1 MVTQAS
7 YSTLRGLKMQ
17 ENWQVL
23 QKDHLI
29 NQYVKNP
36 PEWVDVNISTSGL
49 LNLTIISDCFVGLS
63 MPQRKEQISSLLKSQ
78 VPHLSPGFLSL
89 YTLQEAESLNLSQ
102 PQVFNAGSVNTWQD
116 LAIQAANPQNQ
127 TQLPQ
132 RELPVPRTV
141 TFYSFKGGV
150 GRTTALTHVA
160 SILAMRGLKVVAV
173 DLDLEAPGLS
183 TAFNLKPQPK
193 YGIVDYFYERSYLP
207 DGVEPSI
214 SIAEILGEVR
224 VPNATGRLF
233 VVPAGC
239 LTLDYISKV
248 DDLHATTVIDGNK
261 SLWSVFKKEIHEQ
274 LKPDILLVDSRTG
287 INQWGALSLIQ
298 AADEAIIFLFPN
310 EQNKQGIEVVLQSLQ
325 SLKNISINFVFSPVP
340 DITEIGL
347 SKVKNIWDSLQK
359 KIKTAT
365 NENYESDKDESDLD
379 NDQTPIEELLVVPYL
394 VPIALADRYPV
405 PGTQDYYIKIAN
417 LIDEKTDE
425 LKRSTVLNIEQR
437 LPIIESLQFS
447 EVNAAD
453 QSQDLS
459 LLFQRTT
466 DFERFLDDTTCLIRG
481 RKGTG
486 KTALYLLFLQHKNVA
501 QNLAHGRLDNIVF
514 LSAHG
519 RFKKSRPSRDEF
531 QIIHQTLQEKSG
543 TWEAFWRAY
552 LLLRCYQ
559 ENLFKFPQIKKGAK
573 FSQLKTTIN
582 NLPRERWQSECT
594 QALLELS
601 TNSQL
606 RLIVKDA
613 VSILLN
619 EQAKDNS
626 QKLWFLYD
634 DLDEDFPES
643 GEVRQQALTGLFQ
656 LVQSCDA
663 NRLITEIRFK
673 IFLREDIWNRL
684 SFDNKS
690 HFTGR
695 DIILQWTRIDF
706 LRLALRQAIQ
716 SEDFKNLVD
725 RVSPVAVESIDQAN
739 EQAIDKA
746 LELLWGSRRRGGNR
760 AKKVSRW
767 VYERLTDSS
776 GTTFPRSLSI
786 LLKEAKEQE
795 LNYKGESSS
804 KLRTDRLLQGKS
816 LEFGLKKAS
825 EKRCEEIKE
834 EYPNLTIFFDSLK
847 GKSGFL
853 SKEQL
858 QEIWQDS
865 VYSIIANFYEF
876 VSFLGEIGIIEWRE
890 KEQRYKFADIYVY
903 GFEMERR
910 GAL

>member
-1 MVTQAS
+1 MH
-7 YSTLRGLKMQ
+7 
-17 ENWQVL
+17 ENWQVSL
-23 QKDHLI
+23 KQHITK
-29 NQYVKNP
+29 QYVRNS
-36 PEWVDVNISTSGL
+36 PEWVDLNISTSGL
-49 LNLTIISDCFVGLS
+49 LNLTIVSDRFVSLS
-63 MPQRKEQISSLLKSQ
+63 RPQRKEQISSLLQSY

-89 YTLQEAESLNLSQ
+89 YTLQESESLNLSP
-102 PQVFNAGSVNTWQD
+102 PQVFNVASLNTWQD

-127 TQLPQ
+127 YPEPQ
-132 RELPVPRTV
+132 HEPQIPRTV

-207 DGVEPSI
+207 EGVEPSI
-214 SIAEILGEVR
+214 SIAEIFGEVR

-239 LTLDYISKV
+239 LNLDYVSKV
-248 DDLHATTVIDGNK
+248 DDLQATTIIDGNK
-261 SLWSVFKKEIHEQ
+261 SLWSIFKEQIKEQ
-274 LKPDILLVDSRTG
+274 LNPDILLVDSRTG

-310 EQNKQGIEVVLQSLQ
+310 EQNKQGIELLLQ
-325 SLKNISINFVFSPVP
+325 SLKSLKNLSINFVFSPVP
-340 DITEIGL
+340 DITKTGL

-359 KIKTAT
+359 KIQTT
-365 NENYESDKDESDLD
+365 NENYEAEADEDESDLD
-379 NDQTPIEELLVVPYL
+379 NDRTALIEDILVVPYL
-394 VPIALADRYPV
+394 VPIALADSYPV
-405 PGTQDYYIKIAN
+405 PGMQDYYTKIAN
-417 LIDEKTDE
+417 LIDETTDK
-425 LKRSTVLNIEQR
+425 LKRSTVLSNIDQR
-437 LPIIESLQFS
+437 WKIIESLQFP

-453 QSQDLS
+453 NRQDLS

-486 KTALYLLFLQHKNVA
+486 KTALYWLFLQHKTVA
-501 QNLAHGRLDNIVF
+501 HKLAHGRLDNTIF

-519 RFKKSRPSRDEF
+519 RFQESRPSRDEF
-531 QIIHQTLQEKSG
+531 QIIHQTLQQDGG

-559 ENLFKFPQIKKGAK
+559 EDLFKFPQGKKGAK
-573 FSQLKTTIN
+573 FTELKTTID
-582 NLPRERWQSECT
+582 NLPREGWLSECT

-619 EQAKDNS
+619 EETRNNS

-634 DLDEDFPES
+634 DLDEDFPEA
-643 GEVRQQALTGLFQ
+643 GEVRKQALTGLFQ

-663 NRLITEIRFK
+663 NRLTEIRFK

-695 DIILQWTRIDF
+695 DILLQWTRIDF

-716 SEDFKNLVD
+716 SDFKDLVD
-725 RVSPVAVESIDQAN
+725 RISPVAVESIDLAN
-739 EQAIDKA
+739 EDAIDKA
-746 LELLWGSRRRGGNR
+746 LEILWGSHRRGGNR
-760 AKKVSRW
+760 SKKVSRW

-795 LNYKGESSS
+795 LTYKGQSSS
-804 KLRTDRLLQGKS
+804 KFREDRLLQSKS
-816 LEFGLKKAS
+816 LELGLKKAS

-834 EYPNLTIFFDSLK
+834 EYPHLINFFEALN
-847 GKSGFL
+847 GKSAL
-853 SKEQL
+853 LEKEQL
-858 QEIWQDS
+858 QAIWQNS
-865 VYSIIANFYEF
+865 AFSIIENFEEF
-876 VSFLGEIGIIEWRE
+876 ASFLGEIGILEWRE
-890 KEQRYKFADIYVY
+890 KDQRYKFADIYVY
-903 GFEMERR
+903 GFKMDRR
-910 GAL
+910 GAV

>member
-1 MVTQAS
+1 
-7 YSTLRGLKMQ
+7 MQ

-23 QKDHLI
+23 LKEHLI
-29 NQYVKNP
+29 NQYVRNP

-102 PQVFNAGSVNTWQD
+102 PQVFNSASVNTWQD

-127 TQLPQ
+127 PQLPQ
-132 RELPVPRTV
+132 PELRVPRTV

-214 SIAEILGEVR
+214 SIAEIFGEVR
-224 VPNATGRLF
+224 VHNATGRLF

-239 LTLDYISKV
+239 LNLDYISKV
-248 DDLHATTVIDGNK
+248 DDIHATTVIDGNN
-261 SLWSVFKKEIHEQ
+261 SLWSIFKQEIQEQ

-287 INQWGALSLIQ
+287 INQWGALSLIE

-310 EQNKQGIEVVLQSLQ
+310 EQNKQGIEVLLQSLQ
-325 SLKNISINFVFSPVP
+325 SLNNLSINFVFSPVP
-340 DITEIGL
+340 DITEFGL
-347 SKVKNIWDSLQK
+347 SKVHEIWESLRK
-359 KIKTAT
+359 KIKIAT
-365 NENYESDKDESDLD
+365 NENYEADEDESDLD
-379 NDQTPIEELLVVPYL
+379 KAQTLIEEYLVVPYI
-394 VPIALADRYPV
+394 VPIALADSYPV
-405 PGTQDYYIKIAN
+405 QGSQDYYTKIAN

-425 LKRSTVLNIEQR
+425 LKRSTLLNTIEQR
-437 LPIIESLQFS
+437 RWKIIESLKFP
-447 EVNAAD
+447 EVNAAN
-453 QSQDLS
+453 QRQDLS
-459 LLFQRTT
+459 LLFQKTT

-486 KTALYLLFLQHKNVA
+486 KTALYWLFLKHKNLA
-501 QNLAHGRLDNIVF
+501 QKLARGRLDNTVF

-519 RFKKSRPSRDEF
+519 TFQESRPSRDEF
-531 QIIHQTLQEKSG
+531 QIIHQTLQQKSG

-559 ENLFKFPQIKKGAK
+559 ENLVKFPRLAKYRELTKTLKK
-573 FSQLKTTIN
+573 
-582 NLPRERWQSECT
+582 LPKEIWQSENT
-594 QALLELS
+594 DALLELS

-606 RLIVKDA
+606 RLQVKDA
-613 VSILLN
+613 VNILLN
-619 EQAKDNS
+619 EQYRENS
-626 QKLWFLYD
+626 QKMWFLYD
-634 DLDEDFPES
+634 DLDEDFPDA

-663 NRLITEIRFK
+663 NRLTEIRFK

-684 SFDNKS
+684 IFDNKS

-695 DIILQWTRIDF
+695 DILLQWTRIDF

-716 SEDFKNLVD
+716 SKDFKNLVD
-725 RVSPVAVESIDQAN
+725 KFSPVAVESIDQAN
-739 EQAIDKA
+739 ENAIDKA
-746 LELLWGSRRRGGNR
+746 LEILWGSRRRRGEK
-760 AKKVSRW
+760 AKYVSRW

-786 LLKEAKEQE
+786 LLEGAKEHE
-795 LNYKGESSS
+795 LSYEEKSSIQS
-804 KLRTDRLLQGKS
+804 PTDRLLRSKS
-816 LEFGLKKAS
+816 LEIGLKKAS

-834 EYPNLTIFFDSLK
+834 EYPDLTKFLDNLK
-847 GKSGFL
+847 GKSAFL
-853 SKEQL
+853 PKEHL

-865 VYSIIANFYEF
+865 GSTILGNLDFEQF
-876 VSFLGEIGIIEWRE
+876 VSFLGKIGIIEWRE
-890 KEQRYKFADIYVY
+890 KEQRYKFADIYVH
-903 GFEMERR
+903 GFEMDRR
-910 GAL
+910 GSL

>member
-1 MVTQAS
+1 MH
-7 YSTLRGLKMQ
+7 
-17 ENWQVL
+17 ENWQVSL
-23 QKDHLI
+23 KQHITK
-29 NQYVKNP
+29 QYVRNS
-36 PEWVDVNISTSGL
+36 PEWVDLNISTSGL
-49 LNLTIISDCFVGLS
+49 LNLTIVSDRFVSLS
-63 MPQRKEQISSLLKSQ
+63 RPQRKEQISSLLQSY

-89 YTLQEAESLNLSQ
+89 YTLQESESLNLSP
-102 PQVFNAGSVNTWQD
+102 PQVFNVASLNTWQD

-127 TQLPQ
+127 YPEPQ
-132 RELPVPRTV
+132 HEPQIPRTV

-207 DGVEPSI
+207 EGVEPSI
-214 SIAEILGEVR
+214 SIAEIFGEVR

-239 LTLDYISKV
+239 LNLDYVSKV
-248 DDLHATTVIDGNK
+248 DDLQATTIIDGNK
-261 SLWSVFKKEIHEQ
+261 SLWSIFKEQIKEQ
-274 LKPDILLVDSRTG
+274 LNPDILLVDSRTG

-310 EQNKQGIEVVLQSLQ
+310 EQNKQGIELLLQ
-325 SLKNISINFVFSPVP
+325 SLKSLKNLSINFVFSPVP
-340 DITEIGL
+340 DITKTGL

-359 KIKTAT
+359 KIQTT
-365 NENYESDKDESDLD
+365 NENYEAEADEDESDLD
-379 NDQTPIEELLVVPYL
+379 NDRTALIEDILVVPYL
-394 VPIALADRYPV
+394 VPIALADSYPV
-405 PGTQDYYIKIAN
+405 PGMQDYYTKIAN
-417 LIDEKTDE
+417 LIDETTDK
-425 LKRSTVLNIEQR
+425 LKRSTVLSNIDQR
-437 LPIIESLQFS
+437 WKIIESLQFP

-453 QSQDLS
+453 NRQDLS

-486 KTALYLLFLQHKNVA
+486 KTALYWLFLQHKTVA
-501 QNLAHGRLDNIVF
+501 HKLAHGRLDNTIF

-519 RFKKSRPSRDEF
+519 RFQESRPSRDEF
-531 QIIHQTLQEKSG
+531 QIIHQTLQQDGG

-559 ENLFKFPQIKKGAK
+559 EDLFKFPQGKKGAK
-573 FSQLKTTIN
+573 FTELKTTID
-582 NLPRERWQSECT
+582 NLPREGWLSECT

-619 EQAKDNS
+619 EETRNNS

-634 DLDEDFPES
+634 DLDEDFPEA
-643 GEVRQQALTGLFQ
+643 GEVRKQALTGLFQ

-663 NRLITEIRFK
+663 NRLTEIRFK

-695 DIILQWTRIDF
+695 DILLQWTRIDF

-716 SEDFKNLVD
+716 SDFKDLVD
-725 RVSPVAVESIDQAN
+725 RISPVAVQSIDLAN
-739 EQAIDKA
+739 EDAIDKA
-746 LELLWGSRRRGGNR
+746 LEILWGSHRRGGNR
-760 AKKVSRW
+760 SKKVSRW

-795 LNYKGESSS
+795 LTYKGQSSS
-804 KLRTDRLLQGKS
+804 KFREDRLLQSKS
-816 LEFGLKKAS
+816 LELGLKKAS

-834 EYPNLTIFFDSLK
+834 EYPHLIIFFEALN
-847 GKSGFL
+847 GKSAL
-853 SKEQL
+853 LEKEQL
-858 QEIWQDS
+858 QAIWQNS
-865 VYSIIANFYEF
+865 AFSIIENFEEF
-876 VSFLGEIGIIEWRE
+876 ASFLGEIGILEWRE
-890 KEQRYKFADIYVY
+890 KDQRYKFADIYVY
-903 GFEMERR
+903 GFKMDRR
-910 GAL
+910 GAV

>member
-1 MVTQAS
+1 
-7 YSTLRGLKMQ
+7 MQ

-23 QKDHLI
+23 LKGHII
-29 NQYVKNP
+29 NQYVQNP
-36 PEWVDVNISTSGL
+36 QKEWVDLNISTSGL
-49 LNLTIISDCFVGLS
+49 LNLTIVSDRFVGLS
-63 MPQRKEQISSLLKSQ
+63 MPQRKEQISSLLKKSQ

-102 PQVFNAGSVNTWQD
+102 PQVFNSASVNTWQD

-127 TQLPQ
+127 PQLPQ
-132 RELPVPRTV
+132 RELRVPRTV

-261 SLWSVFKKEIHEQ
+261 SLWSVFKKEIYEQ

-287 INQWGALSLIQ
+287 INQWGGLSLIK

-310 EQNKQGIEVVLQSLQ
+310 EQNRQGIEVLLQSLQ
-325 SLKNISINFVFSPVP
+325 SLNNLSSITCVFSPVP
-340 DITEIGL
+340 DITEFGL
-347 SKVKNIWDSLQK
+347 SKVHEIWESLQK
-359 KIKTAT
+359 TKKIAT
-365 NENYESDKDESDLD
+365 NENSEADEDESDLD
-379 NDQTPIEELLVVPYL
+379 NAQTLREEFFVVPYL
-394 VPIALADRYPV
+394 VPIALADSYPV
-405 PGTQDYYIKIAN
+405 QGSQDYYTKIAN
-417 LIDEKTDE
+417 SIDEKTDE
-425 LKRSTVLNIEQR
+425 VKRSTLLNTIEQGR
-437 LPIIESLQFS
+437 WKIIKSLNFPG
-447 EVNAAD
+447 VNAAD
-453 QSQDLS
+453 PKQDGG
-459 LLFQRTT
+459 LLFQKTT
-466 DFERFLDDTTCLIRG
+466 DFESFLDDTTCLIRG

-486 KTALYLLFLQHKNVA
+486 KTALYRLFLKHKDLA
-501 QNLAHGRLDNIVF
+501 QKLARGRLDNTVF

-519 RFKKSRPSRDEF
+519 TFQESRPSRDEF
-531 QIIHQTLQEKSG
+531 QIIHQTLQQKSG

-559 ENLFKFPQIKKGAK
+559 EKLFKFPQGKKGAK
-573 FSQLKTTIN
+573 FSQLKITIN
-582 NLPRERWQSECT
+582 NLPRQKWQSECT

-613 VSILLN
+613 VSFLLN
-619 EQAKDNS
+619 EQARDKS

-634 DLDEDFPES
+634 DLDEDFPEA

-663 NRLITEIRFK
+663 NRLTEIRFK

-684 SFDNKS
+684 IFDNKS

-695 DIILQWTRIDF
+695 DILLQWTRIDF

-716 SEDFKNLVD
+716 SKDFKNLVD
-725 RVSPVAVESIDQAN
+725 KFSPVAVESIDQAN
-739 EQAIDKA
+739 ENAIDKA
-746 LELLWGSRRRGGNR
+746 LEILWGSRRRRGEK
-760 AKKVSRW
+760 AKYVSRW

-786 LLKEAKEQE
+786 LLEGAKEHE
-795 LNYKGESSS
+795 LSYEEKSSIQS
-804 KLRTDRLLQGKS
+804 PTDRLLRSKS
-816 LEFGLKKAS
+816 LEIGLKKAS

-834 EYPNLTIFFDSLK
+834 EYPDLTKFLDNLK
-847 GKSGFL
+847 GKSAFL
-853 SKEQL
+853 PKEQL

-865 VYSIIANFYEF
+865 GSTILGNLDFEQF
-876 VSFLGEIGIIEWRE
+876 VSFLGKIGIIEWRE
-890 KEQRYKFADIYVY
+890 KEQRYKFADIYVH
-903 GFEMERR
+903 GFEMDRR
-910 GAL
+910 GSL

>member
-1 MVTQAS
+1 MH
-7 YSTLRGLKMQ
+7 
-17 ENWQVL
+17 ENWQVSL
-23 QKDHLI
+23 KQHITK
-29 NQYVKNP
+29 QYVRNS
-36 PEWVDVNISTSGL
+36 PEWVDLNISTSGL
-49 LNLTIISDCFVGLS
+49 LNLTIVSDRFVSLS
-63 MPQRKEQISSLLKSQ
+63 RPQRKEQISSLLQSY

-89 YTLQEAESLNLSQ
+89 YTLQESESLNLSP
-102 PQVFNAGSVNTWQD
+102 PQVFNVASLNTWQD

-127 TQLPQ
+127 YPEPQ
-132 RELPVPRTV
+132 HEPQIPRTV

-207 DGVEPSI
+207 EGVEPSI
-214 SIAEILGEVR
+214 SIAEIFGEVR

-239 LTLDYISKV
+239 LNLDYVSKV
-248 DDLHATTVIDGNK
+248 DDLQATTIIDGNK
-261 SLWSVFKKEIHEQ
+261 SLWSIFKEQIKEQ
-274 LKPDILLVDSRTG
+274 LNPDILLVDSRTG

-310 EQNKQGIEVVLQSLQ
+310 EQNKQGIELLLQ
-325 SLKNISINFVFSPVP
+325 SLKSLKNLSINFVFSPVP
-340 DITEIGL
+340 DITKTGL

-359 KIKTAT
+359 KIQTT
-365 NENYESDKDESDLD
+365 NENYEAEADEDESDLD
-379 NDQTPIEELLVVPYL
+379 NDRTALIEDILVVPYL
-394 VPIALADRYPV
+394 VPIALADSYPV
-405 PGTQDYYIKIAN
+405 PGMQDYYTKIAN
-417 LIDEKTDE
+417 LIDETTDK
-425 LKRSTVLNIEQR
+425 LKRSTVLSNIDQR
-437 LPIIESLQFS
+437 WKIIESLQFP

-453 QSQDLS
+453 NRQDLS

-486 KTALYLLFLQHKNVA
+486 KTALYWLFLQHKTVA
-501 QNLAHGRLDNIVF
+501 HKLAHGRLDNTIF

-519 RFKKSRPSRDEF
+519 RFQESRPSRDEF
-531 QIIHQTLQEKSG
+531 QIIHQTLQQDGG

-559 ENLFKFPQIKKGAK
+559 EDLFKFPQGKKGAK
-573 FSQLKTTIN
+573 FTELKTTID
-582 NLPRERWQSECT
+582 NLPREGWLSECT

-619 EQAKDNS
+619 EETRNNS

-634 DLDEDFPES
+634 DLDEDFPEA
-643 GEVRQQALTGLFQ
+643 GEVRKQALTGLFQ

-663 NRLITEIRFK
+663 NRLTEIRFK

-695 DIILQWTRIDF
+695 DILLQWTRIDF

-716 SEDFKNLVD
+716 SDFKDLVD
-725 RVSPVAVESIDQAN
+725 RISPVAVQSIDLAN
-739 EQAIDKA
+739 EDAIDKA
-746 LELLWGSRRRGGNR
+746 LEILWGSRRRGGNKT
-760 AKKVSRW
+760 KKVSQW

-795 LNYKGESSS
+795 LTYKGQSSS
-804 KLRTDRLLQGKS
+804 KFRADRLLQSKS
-816 LEFGLKKAS
+816 LELGLKKAS

-834 EYPNLTIFFDSLK
+834 EYPHLINFFEALN
-847 GKSGFL
+847 GKSAL
-853 SKEQL
+853 LEKEQL
-858 QEIWQDS
+858 QAIWQNS
-865 VYSIIANFYEF
+865 AFSIIENFEEF
-876 VSFLGEIGIIEWRE
+876 ASFLGEIGILEWRE
-890 KEQRYKFADIYVY
+890 KDQRYKFADIYVY
-903 GFEMERR
+903 GFKMDRR
-910 GAL
+910 GAV